1 MQVTKDIE
9 VVQLPLDKPLST
21 LTDYRPFSILLF
33 EDTITFKEGNN
44 RTNVTI
50 SDGTSNSLF
59 PRNISNCDYDVVS
72 NYVSDIR
79 TLCIGGRAIR
89 IYNLGE
95 IDGVLLDTILIE
107 YTKQRSG
114 VPFSGAYME
123 YRADNTINN
132 TWAGI
137 YVLVNNPT
145 QVYACHYEDFLHT
158 PLDVLNYCFEDASQ
172 KGYNIFVDSGVSI
185 NSNIYATL
193 LDVTYNFGHAGNG
206 IYAPMFFAINT
217 PFSNKIDI
225 SYAPTQKRY
234 NIIVFTGHTI
244 MRLDE
249 VIHGYIPVSALYGSL
264 LGNMS
269 RMSKYYSNAS
279 NKPVYFNPLT
289 AINLKKKDI
298 YTVDN
303 LANTHKI
310 NVPYVDSD
318 IWYLGNLRTTEDNIA
333 ILKTENNARIIVD
346 TNIALIANMK
356 SLVGRQFKDED
367 ELEKTLNGVFDFVR
381 NNMRIKTDFVLDK
394 IKMTNYK
401 FEGNSIKLDIEV
413 SLATAIEKIHLS
425 LFATV

>member
-1 MQVTKDIE
+1 MQVTKDID
-9 VVQLPLDKPLST
+9 VIQLPLDKPLGV

-33 EDTITFKEGNN
+33 GDTITFKEGNN
-44 RTNVTI
+44 ITDVTI
-50 SDGTSNSLF
+50 SDSTNNSLF
-59 PRNISNCDYDVVS
+59 PRNVADCDYDVS
-72 NYVSDIR
+72 SSYVSDIH

-95 IDGVLLDTILIE
+95 IDGMLLDTILIE

-123 YRADNTINN
+123 YRADSSINN

-145 QVYACHYEDFLHT
+145 HVYACHYADFLHA
-158 PLDVLNYCFEDASQ
+158 PAEVLNYCFEDASQ
-172 KGYNIFVDSGVSI
+172 KGYNIFVDSGIAI

-193 LDVTYNFGHAGNG
+193 LDVAYNFGHAGNG

-217 PFSNKIDI
+217 PFSSKINT
-225 SYAPTQKRY
+225 SYSPVQRRY

-269 RMSKYYSNAS
+269 KMSKYYNNAS
-279 NKPVYFNPLT
+279 NKPIYFNPLT
-289 AINLKKKDI
+289 AISLKKKDI
-298 YTVDN
+298 DTVND
-303 LANTHKI
+303 LANTYKI

-333 ILKTENNARIIVD
+333 ILKNENNARIIVD
-346 TNIALIANMK
+346 TNMALIANMK
-356 SLVGRQFKDED
+356 TLVGRQIKDED
-367 ELEKTLNGVFDFVR
+367 ELEKSLSGIFDFVR
-381 NNMRIKTDFVLDK
+381 NNMRIKTDFILDSINMK
-394 IKMTNYK
+394 DYK
-401 FEGNSIKLDIEV
+401 LVGNSIEV
-413 SLATAIEKIHLS
+413 DVEISLATSIEKIHLS
-425 LFATV
+425 LQATI